1 MIGLLAKFVLGK
13 FSGPVLIWILLA
25 LIAANATQGYLLKR
39 AWTKNA
45 QAVLVCENAALR
57 DANAAKE
64 AVTAELLKIQ
74 GELIE
79 AQTQKQIA
87 GEQAER
93 EITARLH
100 EKEIEHAQAIADMEI
115 ATNEITDD
123 EFWCASEPV
132 PLPIMRSMRDAATA
146 YNQTRNNPS
155 PGIPPD

>member
-1 MIGLLAKFVLGK
+1 MGWLIKFVLGK
-13 FSGPVLIWILLA
+13 ASGPVLVYALLA
-25 LIAANATQGYLLKR
+25 FITLNVAQGFLLKR
-39 AWTKNA
+39 AWDNVA
-45 QAVLVCENAALR
+45 QAALECENQALR
-57 DANAAKE
+57 DANVAKE

-74 GELIE
+74 DELI
-79 AQTQKQIA
+79 QSKKQRQIA

-93 EITARLH
+93 EITARLY

-155 PGIPPD
+155 TGIPPD